1 MNNASMLQFKKTAET
16 QSRFCD
22 FIASKY
28 KTHEFLFDID
38 CSEKILKKVQRMDKK
53 NGKKHHKKHNT
64 LQSTFLLNNMRMTLC
79 ELG

>member
-1 MNNASMLQFKKTAET
+1 MLQFKKTAET

-28 KTHEFLFDID
+28 KTHDFLYDID
-38 CSEKILKKVQRMDKK
+38 CSEKILDKVQRMDKK
-53 NGKKHHKKHNT
+53 NNKKHHKKHNT
-64 LQSTFLLNNMRMTLC
+64 LQITFLLNNMRMTLC